1 MHVVD
6 WTVRGK
12 EQCWYA
18 NNENK
23 EEEEMSQFKKLSQSN
38 EGNDVV
44 NELFSWQ
51 SIRGRGPLGLKLTKT
66 PALLEL
72 IQKKLTLTSKGKG
85 KQTTCDVQTIST
97 AIQGR
102 KPRSQKLHASNFQA
116 SSLRIGNWEWKSIYE
131 GDIVAKFYISKNK
144 LAWEILHEG
153 LKSKIE
159 IKCSD
164 ICALRI
170 TCPKDLPGMLDIMV
184 SAVPQFFIETN
195 PQPRRSTRWLATT
208 DFTGGQ
214 ASTHSR
220 HVLQCGPGIMDKHIE
235 NLLYKNQRL
244 YLLSQS
250 TQNSY
255 RSNYDNL
262 FETGQTWQSL
272 PVQPVPTGK
281 MTLGLNDSGALQ
293 GVHFQSSGR
302 RAPLK
307 EDMFNWKNF
316 WGTPLRPGSQPTSM
330 SNSNAGIMYSNSG
343 NHFDNQINSW
353 NLSTGADYS
362 SLREMYDLNGSH
374 TLLPSNSNISSQTMA
389 LEQLRENLL
398 SDKEVV
404 NVVDEEDLM
413 SMVNSL
419 SCLIGQS
426 SHS

>member
-116 SSLRIGNWEWKSIYE
+116 SSLRIGDWE
-131 GDIVAKFYISKNK
+131 
-144 LAWEILHEG
+144 
-153 LKSKIE
+153 
-159 IKCSD
+159 
-164 ICALRI
+164 
-170 TCPKDLPGMLDIMV
+170 V